1 MADMLAAG
9 AAWLTERLRSSAAS
23 TVAYVRSGNTATV
36 PATIGQSRFESQ
48 DGNGV
53 IEQWESRDFIIKTDE
68 LPYGE
73 PQRGDRIY
81 EQLGGVAQIYAP
93 VSRTRPAGPR
103 ATLARSHWSRAQRT
117 LQSPPAGQRHSPGRR
132 TARTPQHRS

>member
-9 AAWLTERLRSSAAS
+9 AAWLTDRLRSSVAS

-81 EQLGGVAQIYAP
+81 EQLGGVAQIYEVAAP
-93 VSRTRPAGPR
+93 RGVPLFHYGDAFQTCVRVHTKRVDADLEYLVTEQGDEIVVP
-103 ATLARSHWSRAQRT
+103 
-117 LQSPPAGQRHSPGRR
+117 LQVN
-132 TARTPQHRS
+132 

>member
-1 MADMLAAG
+1 MADMLADG
-9 AAWLTERLRSSAAS
+9 AAWLTDRLRSSAAS

-73 PQRGDRIY
+73 PRRGDLII
-81 EQLGGVAQIYAP
+81 EELDGVATFYEVTAP
-93 VSRTRPAGPR
+93 RGVPVFHWADAFQEVIRIHTKQVDRDITFIVTEQGDEIVVPL
-103 ATLARSHWSRAQRT
+103 AT
-117 LQSPPAGQRHSPGRR
+117 
-132 TARTPQHRS
+132 

>member
-9 AAWLTERLRSSAAS
+9 AAWLTDRLRSSAAS

-81 EQLGGVAQIYAP
+81 EQLGGVAQIYEVAAP
-93 VSRTRPAGPR
+93 RGVPLFHYGDAFQTCVRVHTKRVDADLEYLVTEQGDEIVVP
-103 ATLARSHWSRAQRT
+103 
-117 LQSPPAGQRHSPGRR
+117 LQVN
-132 TARTPQHRS
+132 

>member
-9 AAWLTERLRSSAAS
+9 AAWLTDRLRSSAAS

-53 IEQWESRDFIIKTDE
+53 IEQWESRDFIIKTEE

-81 EQLGGVAQIYAP
+81 EQLGGVAQIYEVAAP
-93 VSRTRPAGPR
+93 RGVPLFHYGDAFQTCVRVHTKRVDADLEYLVTEQGDEIVVP
-103 ATLARSHWSRAQRT
+103 
-117 LQSPPAGQRHSPGRR
+117 LQVN
-132 TARTPQHRS
+132 

>member
-9 AAWLTERLRSSAAS
+9 AAWLTDRLRSSAAS

-81 EQLGGVAQIYAP
+81 EQLGGVAQIYEVAAP
-93 VSRTRPAGPR
+93 RGVPLFHFGDAFQTCVRVHTKRVDADLEYLVTEQGDEIVVP
-103 ATLARSHWSRAQRT
+103 
-117 LQSPPAGQRHSPGRR
+117 LQVN
-132 TARTPQHRS
+132 

>member
-1 MADMLAAG
+1 MADMLADG
-9 AAWLTERLRSSAAS
+9 AAWLTDRLRSSAAS

-81 EQLGGVAQIYAP
+81 EQLGGVAQIYEVAAP
-93 VSRTRPAGPR
+93 RGVPLFHYGDAFQTCVRVHTKRVDADLEYLVTEQGDEIVVP
-103 ATLARSHWSRAQRT
+103 
-117 LQSPPAGQRHSPGRR
+117 LQVN
-132 TARTPQHRS
+132 

>member
-9 AAWLTERLRSSAAS
+9 AAWLTDRLRSSAAS

-48 DGNGV
+48 DGSGV
-53 IEQWESRDFIIKTDE
+53 IEQWESRDFIIKTAE

-81 EQLGGVAQIYAP
+81 EQLGGVAQIYEVAAP
-93 VSRTRPAGPR
+93 RGVPLFHYGDAFQTCVRVHTKRVDADVQYLVTEQGDEIVVP
-103 ATLARSHWSRAQRT
+103 
-117 LQSPPAGQRHSPGRR
+117 LQVN
-132 TARTPQHRS
+132 

>member
-1 MADMLAAG
+1 MADMLADG
-9 AAWLTERLRSSAAS
+9 AAWLTDRLRSSAAS

-48 DGNGV
+48 DGSGV
-53 IEQWESRDFIIKTDE
+53 IEQWESRDFIIKTAE

-81 EQLGGVAQIYAP
+81 EQLGGVAQIYEVAAP
-93 VSRTRPAGPR
+93 RGVPLFHYGDAFQTCVRVHTKRVDADVQYLVTEQGDEIVVP
-103 ATLARSHWSRAQRT
+103 LMVN
-117 LQSPPAGQRHSPGRR
+117 
-132 TARTPQHRS
+132 